1 MNSRILISLISN
13 FFLSSNE
20 LELFPQC
27 GLKMYARIACLCFII
42 ARKISQRYIAW

>member
-1 MNSRILISLISN
+1 MNSRILILIKH

-20 LELFPQC
+20 LELLPQC